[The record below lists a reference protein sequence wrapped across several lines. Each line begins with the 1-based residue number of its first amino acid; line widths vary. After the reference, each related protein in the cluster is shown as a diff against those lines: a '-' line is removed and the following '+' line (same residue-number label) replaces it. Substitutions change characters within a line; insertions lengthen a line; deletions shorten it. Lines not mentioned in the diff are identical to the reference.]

1 MNQAAIQNLDN
12 SKNCSVSD
20 KDRAF
25 YKKNGYLIIRNVLSE
40 NECLEYIKE
49 AHRVSK
55 GTLQEP
61 NIYRKSEKFL
71 EMLTDQRIMDYV
83 DSLLEWR
90 MIPIG
95 DIFFFAKSSD
105 GGQEEGSSAH
115 QDNYFQ
121 KAEWGA
127 FVACGVY
134 LDKANL
140 DNGSLIVYP
149 GTHWLGDAKCEPAPN
164 FKYGKNGEV
173 LKANPIGNNCEI
185 PAGYEEYQIDMN
197 RGDIIIFHGHLIHKA
212 PKNKSKKSEYRH
224 VNYLKLIKNGKG
236 FWPGWSERR
245 VLIERKDFNEEFR
258 IV

>member
-1 MNQAAIQNLDN
+1 MKKE
-12 SKNCSVSD
+12 KNIVLNEGKKCQVSD
-20 KDRAF
+20 KERAF
-25 YKKNGYLIIRNVLSE
+25 YKKNGYLIIRNVLTE
-40 NECLEYIKE
+40 KECIEYIEE

-55 GTLQEP
+55 GTVQEP
-61 NIYRKSEKFL
+61 NLYRKSDKFL
-71 EMLTDQRIMDYV
+71 EMARDQRIMDYA

-95 DIFFFAKSSD
+95 DIFFFAKSSED
-105 GGQEEGSSAH
+105 GGEEGSSPH
-115 QDNYFQ
+115 QDNSFQ

-134 LDKANL
+134 LDKANS
-140 DNGSLIVYP
+140 DNGSLVVYP
-149 GTHWLGDAKCEPAPN
+149 GTHWLGDAKYKPVPN
-164 FKYGKNGEV
+164 FEYGVKGEV

-185 PAGYEEYQIDMN
+185 PPGFDEYQIDMN

-212 PKNKSKKSEYRH
+212 PKNRSKNSKFRH
-224 VNYLKLIKNGKG
+224 VNYIKLIKNGKG

-245 VLIERKDFNEEFR
+245 VLIERHDFNQEFK